1 LSITPVDNSVFLY
14 LFHPVLAGNRLITS
28 DLDLQLKTQALI
40 ELLDEL
46 IVYSATPVSSGL
58 CLCLVEFDN
67 ILHVIPATQVYT

>member
-1 LSITPVDNSVFLY
+1 M
-14 LFHPVLAGNRLITS
+14 LAGNRLITS
-28 DLDLQLKTQALI
+28 NLDPQVKTQALI

-46 IVYSATPVSSGL
+46 ITDSAASLSPGL